1 MDRAKLILK
10 IAAYSSFLLL
20 VFWYFSSSLLNSF
33 DLSQNGK
40 VTTAK
45 VTAYQYSESTGR
57 KGRTKRHHD
66 HLITFGTH
74 RNLIDLGKEVKVGT
88 EFYIVYSTANPSNFV
103 TGKTKHS
110 VFEYFKQE
118 HSLVGLIIGLLLVI
132 FLPLEIL
139 TLVKRA
145 ISPPSRSKPIQAEV
159 KQAQIEISNAQ
170 KRVTKP
176 LKKSL
181 IIALVSFV
189 LLLVLGDHK
198 SSYKELI
205 LTSASFSAA
214 IFFIA
219 YLLTYKPKKN

>member
-1 MDRAKLILK
+1 MDRIKLTFK
-10 IAAYSSFLLL
+10 IAGYILFLLL
-20 VFWYFSSSLLNSF
+20 VAWYFSGSLLKSY
-33 DLSQNGK
+33 DLSQHGK

-45 VTAYQYSESTGR
+45 VTAYQYSESNGR

-74 RNLIDLGKEVKVGT
+74 RDLIDLGKEVKIGT

-103 TGKTKHS
+103 AGKTKHS
-110 VFEYFKQE
+110 VFEYLKQE
-118 HSLVGLIIGLLLVI
+118 HGLVGLIIGLLLVI

-145 ISPPSRSKPIQAEV
+145 ISPPSRPQPTLAEV
-159 KQAQIEISNAQ
+159 KQAQIEIGNA
-170 KRVTKP
+170 RVRITKP
-176 LKKSL
+176 LKKSV

-198 SSYKELI
+198 GSYSDLI

-219 YLLTYKPKKN
+219 YLFTYKPKKN